1 MIKPTTT
8 LAAIA
13 LSATMLPAAAPAQ
26 PAAATA
32 QPAAATAQPAPI
44 TAMTPD
50 VVDTYAPVLPEADYI
65 LREVMVPMRDG
76 TKLYTAIVMK
86 KGTSHAPIVLWR
98 SPYNAH
104 GDVTRS
110 HSTRLVDLIPAMDAP
125 LVEDGYIRVYQDIRG
140 LHRSEGQFV
149 MNRPL
154 SGPLNPTGI
163 DESTDAYDTIDWLV
177 KNVPETNGKVG
188 ILGSSYLGFTTLM
201 AEINPHPALKAAVAE
216 SPMVDG
222 WMGDD
227 WFHNGAFRVS
237 ALDYALGESTGKA
250 DADAAIPHGGGDDY
264 TRYLAAG
271 SIGDYARHYGVD
283 GVPFVRKLM
292 ENPAYTAFRS
302 QQAVDKLMAVR
313 PLTVPTMLE
322 VGQWDQEDSYG
333 APAVYRAL
341 KDQPGRAPLSLVI
354 GPWRHSGA
362 NHYGYDLGALTF
374 AGDTAAQWRRDWM
387 RPFLDHWLKDAP
399 DPHTPAAITYATGI
413 DRWEQSPRWPMG
425 TMTPYYLGPDQG
437 AGFAAP
443 AATGSVS
450 WTSDP
455 AKPVPFVPRP
465 INLGNNAQWTT
476 WLVRDQRFVTGRP
489 DVVTFTGAAL
499 SKPVHL
505 MGTPAVDIYL
515 ATSGT
520 DADVVVKL
528 IDIYPDDQPEAGSPG
543 ARPSMA
549 GYELPIGIE
558 IFRGRYLHSFAR
570 AEPLKPGVFNRFRF
584 ALPNVDHVVLPG
596 HRIAVQVQSSLFP
609 LYDRNPQTFV
619 PNIFV
624 ARPGDYKAATMQIGF
639 GGATP
644 SAIELPIAP

>member
-1 MIKPTTT
+1 MIKRTPLLASLALTT
-8 LAAIA
+8 A
-13 LSATMLPAAAPAQ
+13 LIPGHARADTPPV
-26 PAAATA
+26 
-32 QPAAATAQPAPI
+32 

-50 VVDTYAPVLPEADYI
+50 VVEKYDPALPEADYI
-65 LREVMVPMRDG
+65 RREVMVPMRDG
-76 TKLYTAIVMK
+76 TKLYTAIMMK
-86 KGTSHAPIVLWR
+86 KGVTHAPIVLWR

-104 GDVTRS
+104 GDITRT
-110 HSTRLVDLIPAMDAP
+110 HSTRLVDLIPVMDAP

-154 SGPLNPTGI
+154 AGPLNPTGI

-177 KNVPETNGKVG
+177 KNVPESNGKVG

-237 ALDYALGESTGKA
+237 AFDYAVEQSTGKA
-250 DADAAIPHGGGDDY
+250 DGGAAIPHGGGDDY
-264 TRYLAAG
+264 TRYLEAG
-271 SIGDYARHYGVD
+271 SIGDYARKYAID
-283 GVPFVRKLM
+283 QVPFVRKLM
-292 ENPAYTAFRS
+292 ENPAYTEYWS
-302 QQAVDKLMAVR
+302 QQAVDKLMAAKT
-313 PLTVPTMLE
+313 LTVPTMLE
-322 VGQWDQEDSYG
+322 LGQWDQEDSYG

-341 KDQPGRAPLSLVI
+341 KDQPGRAPLTLVI

-362 NHYGYDLGALTF
+362 NHYGYELGGLTF
-374 AGDTAAQWRRDWM
+374 AGDTAAQWRHDWM
-387 RPFLDHWLKDAP
+387 KPFLDHWLKDAP
-399 DPHTPAAITYATGI
+399 DPKTPAAVTYATGI
-413 DRWEQSPRWPMG
+413 DTWEQSPRWPMG
-425 TMTPYYLGPDQG
+425 TPTAYYLGPDQS

-443 AATGSVS
+443 TKAGRVS
-450 WTSDP
+450 WVADP

-465 INLGNNAQWTT
+465 VNLGDNKQWTT

-489 DVVTFTGAAL
+489 DVVTFTGAVL
-499 SKPVHL
+499 DHRVHL
-505 MGTPAVDIYL
+505 MGAPAVDIYL

-528 IDIYPDDQPEAGSPG
+528 IDIYPDDQPEANSPG
-543 ARPSMA
+543 AKPSMA

-558 IFRGRYLHSFAR
+558 IFRGRYLNSLAKPQ
-570 AEPLKPGVFNRFRF
+570 PLTPGVFNRFRF
-584 ALPNVDHVVLPG
+584 ALPHVDHVVLPG

-619 PNIFV
+619 PNVFL
-624 ARPGDYKAATMQIGF
+624 AKPHDYQPATMQIGY
-639 GGATP
+639 GGAMP
-644 SAIELPIAP
+644 SAILLPVAP